1 LLQPYFFQPIKQKIQ
16 GIRMKKTLLT
26 LALLAAGSALAKAP
40 LTVEHLNQF
49 NKLHDVVLSP
59 DGRFLVYGQTNG
71 GFSPAD
77 SSSDLY
83 LMDLSNLNK
92 VTRLTQ
98 SAGRESQLQWA
109 AGGQSIY
116 FIANRSGTNQVWQLP
131 LYGGE
136 ALQVT
141 DLPLPVE
148 GFKVS
153 SDGKQIA
160 LALSVKPGCQ
170 NLQCTLDAKSA
181 DAAKKDTAMAYDQLM
196 VRHWDSWLTP
206 YRSHLYVATLGKGVV
221 KDATNLMSEWN
232 TDIAGIN
239 EVAFTPDNANLVFSA
254 KIPAEDQAWHTN
266 YDIFKVPVAGGEKQ
280 NMTAEN
286 PAWDAQPSFSADG
299 RFMAYKAM
307 SKPQAEADKF
317 SLMLLDM
324 VTGQRN
330 ELAPEFDRSISDYKF
345 GPDNRTIYVTTQ
357 DVGQYAIYAINTS
370 FGDVRKVY
378 GDGTAGALNVAS
390 DKIVFTNH
398 KLDMPP
404 EVFQLST
411 DGGSLTQLTDI
422 NADWRK
428 DIQFGDYEQFSFKGA
443 NDETVYGY
451 LVKPWDFDANKK
463 YPMAFL
469 VHGGPQGSF
478 GNMFNERWNAQM
490 YAAKGYAVVMVD
502 FHGSTG
508 YGQAFTNSISRD
520 WGGKPLEDL
529 KKGFDYIMQAQPWID
544 GSRACAL
551 GASYGGYMM
560 NWIAGN
566 WPTGFK
572 CLVNHAG
579 LYDMPSFYGSTEELW
594 FPEFD
599 LGGPVWQAESDYQKF
614 NPAALADKWQTPM
627 LVIHGLKDYRVP
639 YAQGLGAFT
648 NLQRK
653 GIDSRLVIFPDEN
666 HWILNKDNRV
676 RWYNEVFQWL
686 DKYTKG

>member
-1 LLQPYFFQPIKQKIQ
+1 
-16 GIRMKKTLLT
+16 MKKTLLT
-26 LALLAAGSALAKAP
+26 LALLATGSALAKAP

-206 YRSHLYVATLGKGVV
+206 YRSHLHVATLGKGVV

-232 TDIAGIN
+232 TDIAGII

-428 DIQFGDYEQFSFKGA
+428 DVQFGDYEQFSFKGA

-529 KKGFDYIMQAQPWID
+529 KKGFDYIVQAQPWID

>member
-16 GIRMKKTLLT
+16 GIRMKKILLT
-26 LALLAAGSALAKAP
+26 LALLAVGSALAKAP

-170 NLQCTLDAKSA
+170 NLQCTLDAKTS

-206 YRSHLYVATLGKGVV
+206 YRSHLHVAALGKGVV

-239 EVAFTPDNANLVFSA
+239 EIAFTPDNANLVFSA

-428 DIQFGDYEQFSFKGA
+428 DVQFGDYEQFSFKGA

>member
-1 LLQPYFFQPIKQKIQ
+1 
-16 GIRMKKTLLT
+16 MKKTLLT
-26 LALLAAGSALAKAP
+26 LALLASGSALAKAP

-109 AGGQSIY
+109 AGSQSIY

-170 NLQCTLDAKSA
+170 NLQCTLDAKTA

-206 YRSHLYVATLGKGVV
+206 YRSHLHVAALGKGVV
-221 KDATNLMSEWN
+221 NDATNLMSEWN
-232 TDIAGIN
+232 TDIAGMN

-266 YDIFKVPVAGGEKQ
+266 YDIFKVSVTGGEKQ

-317 SLMLLDM
+317 SLVLLDM

-404 EVFQLST
+404 EVFQLGT
-411 DGGSLTQLTDI
+411 DGGNLTQLTDI

-428 DIQFGDYEQFSFKGA
+428 EVQFGDYEQFSFKGA

-529 KKGFDYIMQAQPWID
+529 RKGFDYIVQAQPWID

-686 DKYTKG
+686 DKYTKP

>member
-1 LLQPYFFQPIKQKIQ
+1 
-16 GIRMKKTLLT
+16 MKKTLV
-26 LALLAAGSALAKAP
+26 ALSVLCSYAAMAKGP

-49 NKLHDVVLSP
+49 NKLHDVVLSA
-59 DGRFLVYGQTNG
+59 DGRFVAYGQTNA
-71 GFSPAD
+71 GFSPTD

-109 AGGQSIY
+109 ADGQSLY
-116 FIANRSGTNQVWQLP
+116 FVANRSGTNQVWKLP

-141 DLPLPVE
+141 DLPLEVE

-153 SDGKQIA
+153 SDGKKIA
-160 LALSVKPGCQ
+160 LSLSVKPGCQ
-170 NLQCTLDAKSA
+170 NLQCTIDAKAA
-181 DAAKKDTAMAYDQLM
+181 DAAKKDTAMVYDQLM
-196 VRHWDSWLTP
+196 VRHWDHWLTP
-206 YRSHLYVATLGKGVV
+206 YRSHLHVAALGKEAV

-232 TDIAGIN
+232 TDIAGMK
-239 EVAFTPDNANLVFSA
+239 EVSFTPDNARLVFSA
-254 KIPAEDQAWHTN
+254 KIPATDQAWHTN
-266 YDIFKVPVAGGEKQ
+266 YDIFMVPVTGGEKQ
-280 NMTAEN
+280 NLTAAN

-307 SKPQAEADKF
+307 TKPQAEADKF
-317 SLMLLDM
+317 GLMLLDM
-324 VTGQRN
+324 VTGQRKA
-330 ELAPEFDRSISDYKF
+330 LAPEFDRSVSDYKF
-345 GPDNRTIYVTTQ
+345 GADNRTLYVTTQ
-357 DVGQYAIYAINTS
+357 DVGQYSIYAINTS
-370 FGDVRKVY
+370 FGDHRKVF

-398 KLDMPP
+398 KLDMPA
-404 EVFQLST
+404 EVFQLNL
-411 DGGSLTQLTDI
+411 DGSGLTQLTDI
-422 NADWRK
+422 NAAWREQV
-428 DIQFGDYEQFSFKGA
+428 QFGDYEQFSFTGA
-443 NDETVYGY
+443 NDDTVYGY
-451 LVKPWDFDANKK
+451 LVKPWNFDAKKK

-490 YAAKGYAVVMVD
+490 YAAQGYAVVMVD

-508 YGQAFTNSISRD
+508 YGQAFTDSISRD

-529 KKGFDYIMQAQPWID
+529 KKGFEYIVKAQPWID
-544 GSRACAL
+544 GDRACAL

-566 WPTGFK
+566 WATGFK

-599 LGGPVWQAESDYQKF
+599 LGGPAWQPESDYQKF
-614 NPAALADKWQTPM
+614 NPAAHADKWQTPM

-686 DKYTKG
+686 DKYTKQ

>member
-1 LLQPYFFQPIKQKIQ
+1 
-16 GIRMKKTLLT
+16 MKKTLLT
-26 LALLAAGSALAKAP
+26 LALLATGSALAKAP

-109 AGGQSIY
+109 NDGQSIY

-136 ALQVT
+136 AMQIT

-153 SDGKQIA
+153 ANNKHLA

-170 NLQCTLDAKSA
+170 NLQCTLDAKTA

-206 YRSHLYVATLGKGVV
+206 YRSHLHVATLGKGVV

-428 DIQFGDYEQFSFKGA
+428 DVQFGDYEQFSFKGA

-529 KKGFDYIMQAQPWID
+529 RKGFDYIVQAQPWID

>member
-1 LLQPYFFQPIKQKIQ
+1 
-16 GIRMKKTLLT
+16 MKKTLLT

-136 ALQVT
+136 ALQLT

-160 LALSVKPGCQ
+160 LSLSVKPGCQ
-170 NLQCTLDAKSA
+170 NLQCTLDAKTA
-181 DAAKKDTAMAYDQLM
+181 DAAKKDTAMAYEQLM

-206 YRSHLYVATLGKGVV
+206 YRSHLHVAPLGKGVV

-317 SLMLLDM
+317 SLVLLDM

-378 GDGTAGALNVAS
+378 GDGTAGSLNVAS

-428 DIQFGDYEQFSFKGA
+428 DVQFGDYEQFSFKGA

-529 KKGFDYIMQAQPWID
+529 RKGFDYIVQAQPWID

>member
-1 LLQPYFFQPIKQKIQ
+1 
-16 GIRMKKTLLT
+16 MKKTLLT
-26 LALLAAGSALAKAP
+26 LALLATGSALAKAP

-49 NKLHDVVLSP
+49 NKLHDVVLSN

-77 SSSDLY
+77 SASDLY

-109 AGGQSIY
+109 NDGQSIY
-116 FIANRSGTNQVWQLP
+116 FIANRSGTEQVWQLP

-136 ALQVT
+136 ALQIT

-160 LALSVKPGCQ
+160 LALAVKPGCQ
-170 NLQCTLDAKSA
+170 NLQCTLDAKAA

-196 VRHWDSWLTP
+196 VRHWDHWLTP
-206 YRSHLYVATLGKGVV
+206 YRNHLHIAELGKGAV
-221 KDATNLMSEWN
+221 KDAVNLMSEWN
-232 TDIAGIN
+232 TDIAGISQ
-239 EVAFTPDNANLVFSA
+239 VAFTPDNARLVFSA
-254 KIPAEDQAWHTN
+254 KIPAADQAWHTN
-266 YDIFKVPVAGGEKQ
+266 YDIFMVPVAGGEKQ
-280 NMTAEN
+280 NLTASN

-324 VTGQRN
+324 VTGQRK
-330 ELAPEFDRSISDYKF
+330 ELAPEFDRSVSDYKF
-345 GPDNRTIYVTTQ
+345 GPDNRTVYVTTQ

-378 GDGTAGALNVAS
+378 ADGTAGALNVAA

-422 NADWRK
+422 NADWRAEV
-428 DIQFGDYEQFSFKGA
+428 QFGDYEQFSFKGA

-451 LVKPWDFDANKK
+451 LVKPWDFDAKKK
-463 YPMAFL
+463 YPLAFL

-508 YGQAFTNSISRD
+508 YGQAFTDSISRD

-529 KKGFDYIMQAQPWID
+529 KKGFEYIVKAQPWID
-544 GSRACAL
+544 GDRACAL

-566 WPTGFK
+566 WPVGFK

-686 DKYTKG
+686 DKYTKP

>member
-1 LLQPYFFQPIKQKIQ
+1 MKQTLVALSVLLS
-16 GIRMKKTLLT
+16 GAVM
-26 LALLAAGSALAKAP
+26 AKAP

-77 SSSDLY
+77 TSSDLY

-92 VTRLTQ
+92 VTRITQ

-109 AGGQSIY
+109 NDGQSIY

-136 ALQVT
+136 ALQIT

-153 SDGKQIA
+153 ANNKQLA

-170 NLQCTLDAKSA
+170 NLQCTLDAKAA

-206 YRSHLYVATLGKGVV
+206 YRSHLHIAELGKGTV
-221 KDATNLMSEWN
+221 KNAVNLMSEWN

-239 EVAFTPDNANLVFSA
+239 EVAFTPDNESLVFSA

-266 YDIFKVPVAGGEKQ
+266 YDIFKVPVSGGEKQ
-280 NMTAEN
+280 NMTEAN

-317 SLMLLDM
+317 SLILLDM

-357 DVGQYAIYAINTS
+357 DVGQYSIYAINTS
-370 FGDVRKVY
+370 FGDVRKVH

-422 NADWRK
+422 NANWRK
-428 DIQFGDYEQFSFKGA
+428 AVQFGDYEQFSFKGA
-443 NDETVYGY
+443 NDATVYGY
-451 LVKPWDFDANKK
+451 LVKPWDFDAKKK

-508 YGQAFTNSISRD
+508 YGQAFTDSISRD

-529 KKGFDYIMQAQPWID
+529 KKGFDYIVQAQPWID
-544 GSRACAL
+544 ANRACAL

>member
-1 LLQPYFFQPIKQKIQ
+1 
-16 GIRMKKTLLT
+16 MKKTLV
-26 LALLAAGSALAKAP
+26 ALSVLCSYAAMAKGP

-49 NKLHDVVLSP
+49 NKLHDVVLSA
-59 DGRFLVYGQTNG
+59 DGRFVAYGQTNA
-71 GFSPAD
+71 GFSPTD
-77 SSSDLY
+77 STSDLY

-109 AGGQSIY
+109 ADGQSLY
-116 FIANRSGTNQVWQLP
+116 FVANRSGTNQVWQLP

-141 DLPLPVE
+141 DLPLEVE

-160 LALSVKPGCQ
+160 LSLSVKPGCQ
-170 NLQCTLDAKSA
+170 NLQCTLDAKA
-181 DAAKKDTAMAYDQLM
+181 AEAAKKDTAMAYDQLM
-196 VRHWDSWLTP
+196 VRHWDHWLTP
-206 YRSHLYVATLGKGVV
+206 YRSHLHVAALGKETV

-232 TDIAGIN
+232 TDIAGMK
-239 EVAFTPDNANLVFSA
+239 EVSFTPDNARLVFSA
-254 KIPAEDQAWHTN
+254 KIPATDQAWHTN
-266 YDIFKVPVAGGEKQ
+266 YDIFMVPVTGGEKQ
-280 NMTAEN
+280 NLTAAN

-307 SKPQAEADKF
+307 TKPQAEADKF
-317 SLMLLDM
+317 GLMLLDM
-324 VTGQRN
+324 VTGQRKA
-330 ELAPEFDRSISDYKF
+330 LAPEFDRSVSDYKF
-345 GPDNRTIYVTTQ
+345 GADNRTLYVTTQ
-357 DVGQYAIYAINTS
+357 DVGQYSIFAINTS
-370 FGDVRKVY
+370 FGDHRKLF

-398 KLDMPP
+398 KLDMPA
-404 EVFQLST
+404 EVFQLNL
-411 DGGSLTQLTDI
+411 DGSNLTQLTDI
-422 NADWRK
+422 NAAWREQV
-428 DIQFGDYEQFSFKGA
+428 QFGDYEQFSFKGA
-443 NDETVYGY
+443 NDDTVYGY
-451 LVKPWDFDANKK
+451 LVKPWNFDAKKK

-490 YAAKGYAVVMVD
+490 YAAQGYAVVMVD

-508 YGQAFTNSISRD
+508 YGQAFTDSISRD

-529 KKGFDYIMQAQPWID
+529 KKGFEYIIKAQPWID
-544 GSRACAL
+544 GDSACAL

-599 LGGPVWQAESDYQKF
+599 LGGPAWQPESDYQKF
-614 NPAALADKWQTPM
+614 NPAAHADKWQTPM

-686 DKYTKG
+686 DKYTKQ

>member
-1 LLQPYFFQPIKQKIQ
+1 
-16 GIRMKKTLLT
+16 MKKTLLT
-26 LALLAAGSALAKAP
+26 LALLATGSALAKAP

-170 NLQCTLDAKSA
+170 NLQCTLDAKTA

-206 YRSHLYVATLGKGVV
+206 YRSHLHVATLGKGVV

-428 DIQFGDYEQFSFKGA
+428 DVQFGDYEQFSFKGA

-529 KKGFDYIMQAQPWID
+529 KKGFDYIVQAQPWID

>member
-1 LLQPYFFQPIKQKIQ
+1 
-16 GIRMKKTLLT
+16 MKKTLLS
-26 LALLAAGSALAKAP
+26 LSLLASGAAFASAP

-49 NKLHDVVLSP
+49 NKLHDVVLSG
-59 DGRFLVYGQTNG
+59 DGRFLAYGQTNG

-77 SSSDLY
+77 TSSDLY

-109 AGGQSIY
+109 ADGQSLY
-116 FIANRSGTNQVWQLP
+116 FIADRSGSAQVWQLP

-153 SDGKQIA
+153 ADGKQLA
-160 LALSVKPGCQ
+160 LSLSVKPGCDS
-170 NLQCTLDAKSA
+170 LKCTLDAKAA
-181 DAAKKDTAMAYDQLM
+181 DAQKKDSALAYDQLM

-206 YRSHLYVATLGKGVV
+206 YRSHLHVAPLGKGVV
-221 KDATNLMSEWN
+221 KDATNLMSDWN

-239 EVAFTPDNANLVFSA
+239 EVAFTPDNQRLVFSA
-254 KIPAEDQAWHTN
+254 KLPAKDQAWQTN
-266 YDIFKVPVAGGEKQ
+266 FDIFMVPISGGEKQ
-280 NMTAEN
+280 NLTAAN
-286 PAWDAQPSFSADG
+286 PAWDAQPSFSTDG

-307 SKPQAEADKF
+307 SLPQAEADKF
-317 SLMLLDM
+317 SLVLLDM

-330 ELAPEFDRSISDYKF
+330 ILAPEFDRSVSDYKF
-345 GPDNRTIYVTTQ
+345 GADNRTLYVTTQ
-357 DVGQYAIYAINTS
+357 DVGQYAIYAINTG

-378 GDGTAGALNVAS
+378 GDGTAGALNVAA

-398 KLDMPP
+398 KLDMPA
-404 EVFQLST
+404 EIFQLSP
-411 DGGSLTQLTDI
+411 DGGGLTQLTDI
-422 NADWRK
+422 NAKWREAV
-428 DIQFGDYEQFSFKGA
+428 QFGAYEQFSFKGA
-443 NDETVYGY
+443 NDDTVYGY
-451 LVKPWDFDANKK
+451 LVKPWNFAAGKK

-508 YGQAFTNSISRD
+508 YGQAFTASISRD

-529 KKGFDYIMQAQPWID
+529 KKGFEYIVNAQPWID
-544 GSRACAL
+544 GDRACAL

-594 FPEFD
+594 FPEYD

-614 NPAALADKWQTPM
+614 NPSALADKWQTPM

-686 DKYTKG
+686 DKYTKL

>member
-1 LLQPYFFQPIKQKIQ
+1 
-16 GIRMKKTLLT
+16 MKKTLF
-26 LALLAAGSALAKAP
+26 AVSLLCSGAALANAP
-40 LTVEHLNQF
+40 LTVEHLNQV
-49 NKLHDVVLSP
+49 NKLHDVQLSP
-59 DGRFLVYGQTNG
+59 DGRFVVYGQSNG
-71 GFSPAD
+71 GFKPAD
-77 SSSDLY
+77 TSNDLY

-92 VTRLTQ
+92 LTRLTQ
-98 SAGRESQLQWA
+98 SAGSESQVQWA
-109 AGGQSIY
+109 ADSQSIY
-116 FIANRSGTNQVWQLP
+116 FLADRSGSTQVWHLP

-141 DLPLPVE
+141 DLPLQVE

-153 SDGKQIA
+153 ADGKQ
-160 LALSVKPGCQ
+160 LALVLAVKPGCQ
-170 NLQCTLDAKSA
+170 NLKCTLDAKAA
-181 DAAKKDTAMAYDQLM
+181 DSAKKDSAMAFDQLM

-206 YRSHLYVATLGKGVV
+206 YRSHLHIAALGNGVV

-232 TDIAGIN
+232 TDVAGIN
-239 EVAFTPDNANLVFSA
+239 EVAFTPDNKRLVFSA

-266 YDIFKVPVAGGEKQ
+266 FDIFMVPLTGGEKQ
-280 NMTAEN
+280 NLTASN
-286 PAWDAQPSFSADG
+286 AAWDAQPSFSADG

-307 SKPQAEADKF
+307 STPQAEADKF

-324 VTGQRN
+324 VTGQRK
-330 ELAPEFDRSISDYKF
+330 ELAPEFDRSVSDYKF
-345 GPDNRTIYVTTQ
+345 GADNRTIYVTTQ
-357 DVGQYAIYAINTS
+357 DVGQYSIYAINTG
-370 FGDVRKVY
+370 FGDVRKVF

-390 DKIVFTNH
+390 DKIIFTNH
-398 KLDMPP
+398 KLDMPA
-404 EVFQLST
+404 EVFQLNL
-411 DGGSLTQLTDI
+411 DGSNLTQLTDI
-422 NADWRK
+422 NAQWREQV
-428 DIQFGDYEQFSFKGA
+428 QFGEYEQFSFSGA
-443 NDETVYGY
+443 NDDTVYGY
-451 LVKPWDFDANKK
+451 LVKPWNFDAKKK

-529 KKGFDYIMQAQPWID
+529 KKGYDYILKNQSWID
-544 GSRACAL
+544 GNRACAL

-599 LGGPVWQAESDYQKF
+599 LGGAPWTAESDYQKF
-614 NPAALADKWQTPM
+614 NPAAFADKWQTPM

-686 DKYTKG
+686 DKYTKP

>member
-1 LLQPYFFQPIKQKIQ
+1 
-16 GIRMKKTLLT
+16 MKKTLLT
-26 LALLAAGSALAKAP
+26 LALLATGSALAKAP

-136 ALQVT
+136 ALQLT

-160 LALSVKPGCQ
+160 LSLSVKPGCQ

-206 YRSHLYVATLGKGVV
+206 YRSHLHVATLGKGVV

-317 SLMLLDM
+317 SLVLLDM

-378 GDGTAGALNVAS
+378 GDGTAGSLNVAS

-428 DIQFGDYEQFSFKGA
+428 DVQFGDYEQFSFKGA

-529 KKGFDYIMQAQPWID
+529 RKGFDYIVQAQPWID

-599 LGGPVWQAESDYQKF
+599 LGGPAWNPESDYQKF

>member
-1 LLQPYFFQPIKQKIQ
+1 
-16 GIRMKKTLLT
+16 MKKTLIT
-26 LALLAAGSALAKAP
+26 LALLASGNAMAKAP

-206 YRSHLYVATLGKGVV
+206 YRSHLHVATLGKGVV

-317 SLMLLDM
+317 SLVLLDM

-378 GDGTAGALNVAS
+378 GDGTAGSLNVAS

-428 DIQFGDYEQFSFKGA
+428 DVQFGDYEQFSFKGA

-508 YGQAFTNSISRD
+508 YGQAFTDSIARD

-529 KKGFDYIMQAQPWID
+529 KKGMAFVTEQQPWLD
-544 GSRACAL
+544 KDNACAL
-551 GASYGGYMM
+551 GASYGGFMM

-566 WPTGFK
+566 WTDGFK

-579 LYDMPSFYGSTEELW
+579 LFDMPSFYGSTEELW
-594 FPEFD
+594 FPEHD
-599 LGGPVWQAESDYQKF
+599 MGGPVWDKAADYQKF
-614 NPAALADKWQTPM
+614 NPAAFVDNWKTPM

-648 NLQRK
+648 TLQRK
-653 GIDSRLVIFPDEN
+653 AIPSRLVIFPDEN
-666 HWILNKDNRV
+666 HWILKPANAE
-676 RWYNEVFQWL
+676 RWYNEIFSWMKQHTA
-686 DKYTKG
+686 K

>member
-1 LLQPYFFQPIKQKIQ
+1 
-16 GIRMKKTLLT
+16 MKKTLLT
-26 LALLAAGSALAKAP
+26 LALLATGSTLAKAP
-40 LTVEHLNQF
+40 LTVEHLNRF

-59 DGRFLVYGQTNG
+59 DGRYVAYGQTNA

-77 SSSDLY
+77 HSSDLY

-92 VTRLTQ
+92 VSRLTQ
-98 SAGRESQLQWA
+98 SMGRESQLQWA
-109 AGGQSIY
+109 NDGQSIY
-116 FIANRSGTNQVWQLP
+116 FIANRSGTSQVWQLP

-141 DLPLPVE
+141 DLPLAVE

-153 SDGKQIA
+153 SDGKQLA

-170 NLQCTLDAKSA
+170 SLQCTLEAKAA
-181 DAAKKDTAMAYDQLM
+181 DAAKKDSAMAYDQLM
-196 VRHWDSWLTP
+196 VRHWDHWLTP
-206 YRSHLYVATLGKGVV
+206 YRNHLHVAALGQGVV
-221 KDATNLMSEWN
+221 KDATNLMSDWN
-232 TDIAGIN
+232 TNIAGMN
-239 EVAFTPDNANLVFSA
+239 EVAFTPDSQRLVFSA
-254 KIPAEDQAWHTN
+254 KISAADQAWHTN
-266 YDIFKVPVAGGEKQ
+266 YDIFMVPVAGGEKQ
-280 NMTAEN
+280 NLTAAN
-286 PAWDAQPSFSADG
+286 PAWDARPSFSNDG

-317 SLMLLDM
+317 SLVLLDM
-324 VTGQRN
+324 VTGQRK
-330 ELAPEFDRSISDYKF
+330 ELAAEFDRSVSDYKF
-345 GPDNRTIYVTTQ
+345 GADNRTIYVTTQ
-357 DVGQYAIYAINTS
+357 DLGQYAIYAINTG

-378 GDGTAGALNVAS
+378 ADGYAGALNVAA

-398 KLDMPP
+398 KLDTPP
-404 EVFQLST
+404 EVFQLNT
-411 DGGSLTQLTDI
+411 DGSNLTQLTDI
-422 NADWRK
+422 NADWHK
-428 DIQFGDYEQFSFKGA
+428 EVQFGDYEQFSFKGA
-443 NDETVYGY
+443 NDDTVYGY
-451 LVKPWDFDANKK
+451 LVKPWDFDAAKK
-463 YPMAFL
+463 YPLAFL

-508 YGQAFTNSISRD
+508 YGQAFTDSISRD

-529 KKGFDYIMQAQPWID
+529 KKGFEYIVKAQPWID
-544 GSRACAL
+544 GDRACAL

-599 LGGPVWQAESDYQKF
+599 LGGPAWKPESDYQKF

-686 DKYTKG
+686 DKYTKP

>member
-92 VTRLTQ
+92 VARLTQ

-206 YRSHLYVATLGKGVV
+206 YRSHLHVATLGKGVV